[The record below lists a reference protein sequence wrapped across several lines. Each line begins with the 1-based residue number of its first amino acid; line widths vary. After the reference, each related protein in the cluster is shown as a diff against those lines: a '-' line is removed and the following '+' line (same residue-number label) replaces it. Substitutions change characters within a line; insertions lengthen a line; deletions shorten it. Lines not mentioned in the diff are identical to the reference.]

1 MKIAPLPGIIGPSER
16 GRSGWPWE
24 VTETPLTDEPVGGWP
39 RISVITPSF
48 NQGEF
53 LEMTIRS
60 VLCQGYPNLEYIVI
74 DGGSSDE
81 SLSIIRKYE
90 SRLSW
95 WVSERDRGQSH
106 AINKGLARAS
116 GDILCW
122 LNSDDYY
129 LPGTL
134 ALVGRTLAAE
144 SGDRALVGHVLK
156 VYTDGREAVTL
167 PGSYEGRR
175 RLLEIWKPYQMH
187 QAAIFWRRELT
198 EQIGLLREDLHLIMD
213 FDYWA
218 RISRQADFVNV
229 DRILAGCHYH
239 AAAKTGD
246 DYAEYHAAL
255 RRRVWRYW
263 DFPGSFGL
271 RGLAVSTLRH
281 VWGRRLREWWRG

>member
-1 MKIAPLPGIIGPSER
+1 MKIAPLPGIIGPNER

-24 VTETPLTDEPVGGWP
+24 VTETPLTDEPAGGWP

-144 SGDRALVGHVLK
+144 SGQRALVGHVLK